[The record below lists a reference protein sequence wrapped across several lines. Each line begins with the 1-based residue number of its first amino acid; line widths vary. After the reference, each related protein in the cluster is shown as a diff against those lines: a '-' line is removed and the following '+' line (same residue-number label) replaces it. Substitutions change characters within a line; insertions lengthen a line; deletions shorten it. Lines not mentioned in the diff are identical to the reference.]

1 MALGTLP
8 FNPSCSAAIN
18 RIVCEPHS
26 IALNKKSILADEG
39 PLFSKTLEV
48 SYIGVGGSSRV
59 LEYAVDY
66 VYAYPLV
73 KKGSDALHEPIV
85 CGVVLEPSLSGSVT
99 FSYNALGGDF
109 GITSAHITAM
119 NSVIAEPA
127 DSNYEAAIRHAL
139 TTPLIINAWPAET
152 LSTYN
157 TAIKDKIT
165 ASGVSVTPY
174 TYTL

>member
-26 IALNKKSILADEG
+26 IAPNKKSILADEG

-48 SYIGVGGSSRV
+48 SYTNVGGSSRV
-59 LEYAVDY
+59 LEHAVDY

-99 FSYNALGGDF
+99 FSYNALGGNL
-109 GITSAHITAM
+109 GLSPAQLASLETNTTYSPEVTSIEDVLTISALPSAGLAEIG
-119 NSVIAEPA
+119 NSFASTLQKVMSQL
-127 DSNYEAAIRHAL
+127 DAAGMKLLLRKL
-139 TTPLIINAWPAET
+139 
-152 LSTYN
+152 
-157 TAIKDKIT
+157 
-165 ASGVSVTPY
+165 
-174 TYTL
+174 